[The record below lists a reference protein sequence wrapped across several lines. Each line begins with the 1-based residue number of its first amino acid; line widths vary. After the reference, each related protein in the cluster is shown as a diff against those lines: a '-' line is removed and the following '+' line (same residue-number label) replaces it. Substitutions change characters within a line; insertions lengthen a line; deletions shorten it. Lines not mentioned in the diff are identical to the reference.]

1 MRYGAGFSSPA
12 GLLWGLCGIVLIVVL
27 VVLVVWA
34 VSRMSPR
41 GGPSASQDRLD
52 ALEIL
57 RLRFARGEIT
67 EAEFVQAKKV
77 LGYER

>member
-1 MRYGAGFSSPA
+1 MMYGGGFGAAGV
-12 GLLWGLCGIVLIVVL
+12 LWSLFEVL
-27 VVLVVWA
+27 VVVGLVVLIIWA
-34 VSRMSPR
+34 VSRSTHVVSSS
-41 GGPSASQDRLD
+41 GPDRTD

-57 RLRFARGEIT
+57 RLRYARGEIT

>member
-1 MRYGAGFSSPA
+1 MVRYGVGFGPA
-12 GLLWGLCGIVLIVVL
+12 AVVWSLFGVLL
-27 VVLVVWA
+27 VVALVIVIVWA
-34 VSRMSPR
+34 ISRSAHGVS
-41 GGPSASQDRLD
+41 SARPDSAD

-67 EAEFVQAKKV
+67 EAEFIQAKKV

>member
-1 MRYGAGFSSPA
+1 MIRYGVGFGPA
-12 GLLWGLCGIVLIVVL
+12 GLAWSLVGLLLVVALVVLIV
-27 VVLVVWA
+27 WA
-34 VSRMSPR
+34 LSRSTHRVSSS
-41 GGPSASQDRLD
+41 GPDRVD

-67 EAEFVQAKKV
+67 EAEFAQAKKV